1 MKRALRSRDKEVMRA
16 VNKLVNGGRGV
27 GTTPKSAGAAPM
39 LASLFAARFFCF
51 DRQSVETGSRVVC
64 GLSNE
69 RERSVVNGV
78 INRVFR
84 RPTPRG
90 RRNPAVCNP
99 VRNAERRSRSYHGSG
114 DGKWAQGGLRAVGN
128 RQPSPG
134 PPRTRQYHSMV
145 VEEAVEVCV
154 SNVAGLGLSGGWFVP
169 FSFGAG

>member
-1 MKRALRSRDKEVMRA
+1 
-16 VNKLVNGGRGV
+16 
-27 GTTPKSAGAAPM
+27 M

-114 DGKWAQGGLRAVGN
+114 DGKWAQGGWRIGWKTAAVARAPAN
-128 RQPSPG
+128 AANAEQ
-134 PPRTRQYHSMV
+134 
-145 VEEAVEVCV
+145 
-154 SNVAGLGLSGGWFVP
+154 GG
-169 FSFGAG
+169 